1 MKTNFLNRTT
11 IAAVLSL
18 STVGLLAGAD
28 SASAAALTGKFQ
40 LDGGITIPTGNSLIS
55 LSADSL
61 IFSPQ
66 PTTPVAIAAQTGS
79 FTSFNTANIGSIISF
94 SSLNAENPFLDFGTT
109 NISGLVGL
117 TPGDSASITDKIN
130 IFTLQSADYKLE
142 DTITNNKVTGT
153 SVSVA
158 IQGFFTSATG
168 ETSKGEG
175 NLTFQI
181 AGDGASVVQ
190 AKLDAGNSINNL
202 AFSGAVMSTTSV
214 PEPTTNL
221 GLLVLGLMGA
231 STVVKRKKIA

>member
-109 NISGLVGL
+109 SGLVGL
-117 TPGDSASITDKIN
+117 TSGDSASITDKIN

-231 STVVKRKKIA
+231 ATVVKRKKIA